1 MKDLKGKWGDFLWMA
16 VDPWFLVFVVLTVTS
31 LIASFLFNDNAVTSN
46 TLAIAGSITG
56 GIAGSIFQ
64 NQLSKK
70 NGETTLEKK
79 GQSAVRNLEA
89 IETQIA
95 SLKSWVG
102 SACNGEPKDKDKRI
116 QLAEVDRHL
125 STMGLHI
132 KSGYEDWIDVLPQ
145 LRDES
150 EREKKIEQA
159 LRSSYDALLDEQLKL
174 AQASNAEEKAVL
186 QKQIDQLEKQFE
198 RLRRDNGIV
207 GYSRLDSAG
216 SIGRS
221 LSGSYYNSRP
231 GLMRRF
237 PCNECGKPSEPMPHR
252 YAQVALC
259 LECRS
264 KQDPPKKDKEP
275 AAS

>member
-1 MKDLKGKWGDFLWMA
+1 MKDLKGKWGDFLWM
-16 VDPWFLVFVVLTVTS
+16 VLDPWFLVFVVLT
-31 LIASFLFNDNAVTSN
+31 IACLAVSFIFNEIAVTSN

-56 GIAGSIFQ
+56 GIAGGIFQ
-64 NQLSKK
+64 NQLSKRH
-70 NGETTLEKK
+70 GETALEKK

-89 IETQIA
+89 IETQIV

-102 SACNGEPKDKDKRI
+102 AACNGEPKDKDKRI

-159 LRSSYDALLDEQLKL
+159 LRSSYDALLDEQVKL
-174 AQASNAEEKAVL
+174 AQASNVEEKAAL
-186 QKQIDQLEKQFE
+186 QKQIERMEQQIE
-198 RLRRDNGIV
+198 RLRHDNAIV
-207 GYSRLDSAG
+207 GYSRLDSAR

-221 LSGSYYNSRP
+221 LSGTYYNSHL
-231 GLMRRF
+231 GHLRRF
-237 PCNECGKPSEPMPHR
+237 PCNKCGKLTEPMLHR
-252 YAQVALC
+252 YAQAALC
-259 LECRS
+259 LECKG
-264 KQDPPKKDKEP
+264 KQEPPKKGEEAK
-275 AAS
+275 SS